1 MTDIEPTPR
10 LTPEAWAC
18 VRADFLSGVSA
29 PVLSERYGVS
39 IRHIRRRAAI
49 EGWRRADFTPGS
61 GAPPPPWMAGIPTK
75 DQEMEMDPALE
86 EVDEA
91 ESTSR
96 FGLLFNP
103 DARALH
109 RFAFR
114 QASENAAID
123 QPQQAMVW
131 MRLAQMVERST
142 GRLDSD
148 STAFRQID
156 HVRAAYL
163 HRLRE
168 ALDAEAERKEAD
180 SAPD

>member
-1 MTDIEPTPR
+1 
-10 LTPEAWAC
+10 
-18 VRADFLSGVSA
+18 
-29 PVLSERYGVS
+29 
-39 IRHIRRRAAI
+39 
-49 EGWRRADFTPGS
+49 
-61 GAPPPPWMAGIPTK
+61 
-75 DQEMEMDPALE
+75 MEMDPALE

-114 QASENAAID
+114 QASESAAID